1 MGVSPVTLDDLSSGY
16 NIDWNIST
24 DSRFNAMM
32 GFSETEVREM
42 FRYYQEND
50 ALPGDIEA
58 MIAEMKP
65 WYDNY
70 CFARMS
76 LGDDRVFNCDMTL
89 YYLRSQFD
97 FHRSPKKWLTKTS
110 VPITVS

>member
-1 MGVSPVTLDDLSSGY
+1 
-16 NIDWNIST
+16 
-24 DSRFNAMM
+24 MM

-65 WYDNY
+65 G
-70 CFARMS
+70 MIIIV
-76 LGDDRVFNCDMTL
+76 L
-89 YYLRSQFD
+89 
-97 FHRSPKKWLTKTS
+97 HE
-110 VPITVS
+110 